1 MVLVGLGDKDP
12 NAREVGAA
20 IAGAV
25 KGLKGWVLSAAE
37 CFCFGAD
44 TMSSRAGYTATSL
57 PCLQGGSV
65 GLTRAEGVDPQ
76 AIGPHCTV
84 QRMRSVSSCVW
95 CRLSWRACFLAFTFG
110 PWRGSDAH
118 RAKFAA
124 LAPWSCRRRTS
135 DFKGQRHRRKR
146 RPVARRDEGLI
157 WEKLVDLN
165 AGFGHP
171 APIVRLQ
178 RARTP
183 WSCLAMSPQKTL
195 TRPVMQCT
203 ESHGPMP
210 NVKFK

>member
-76 AIGPHCTV
+76 AIGPHWYRSAYAQCIRLRLV
-84 QRMRSVSSCVW
+84 QALMEGLLLGLHV
-95 CRLSWRACFLAFTFG
+95 RALE
-110 PWRGSDAH
+110 REAH

-124 LAPWSCRRRTS
+124 SPWSCLRRTS
-135 DFKGQRHRRKR
+135 DFKGQRHRRKT
-146 RPVARRDEGLI
+146 RPVAKPETRD
-157 WEKLVDLN
+157 
-165 AGFGHP
+165 
-171 APIVRLQ
+171 
-178 RARTP
+178 
-183 WSCLAMSPQKTL
+183 
-195 TRPVMQCT
+195 
-203 ESHGPMP
+203 
-210 NVKFK
+210 